1 MMLSRSQNRTLSSK
15 NLLLLKVMLKVL
27 TMLTLQL
34 SHQQQQPLLQLIMLQ
49 ANQQKCNKMLSSS
62 ICLRMIR
69 LEGT

>member
-1 MMLSRSQNRTLSSK
+1 MLSRSQNMTLSSK

>member
-1 MMLSRSQNRTLSSK
+1 MLSRSQNRTLSSK
-15 NLLLLKVMLKVL
+15 NLLLHKVMLKVL

-49 ANQQKCNKMLSSS
+49 ANQQKCNKMLSSL